1 MEYKKFITRNIAIQ
15 NKSANYNRLCVFSHF
30 DKDNKIDAYVI
41 NYLETLKKA
50 DCDIVFVSNCQNIDD
65 SEIAKIENISHRI
78 ILRKNEGYDFACYLT
93 GFYEEIE
100 KEKYKQIIF
109 ANDSVYGPF
118 YDIQKVFDEMNAKN
132 FDLWG
137 ITDNVASV
145 YHIQSYFLS
154 FSNKM
159 LKFLDNHFRNFK
171 FENNKEN
178 IVANNEVSLSRK
190 ALGEGFKIGAL
201 CHHQD
206 VISFESK
213 NFDEK
218 FIAKIKQN
226 ISENLF
232 YKTGLKKLFSKKY
245 NREINF
251 RKFFDVSLVPHLS
264 SWYSLI
270 QYFEAPFIKVSL
282 LKDPRLVH
290 YHSFLY
296 RDVIKNKYPNFNLE
310 LIENHLIRIRK
321 LEL

>member
-30 DKDNKIDAYVI
+30 DRDSKIDDYVLH
-41 NYLETLKKA
+41 YLKALKSA
-50 DCDIVFVSNCQNIDD
+50 DCDIIFVSNCPNIDD
-65 SEIAKIENISHRI
+65 SEIAKIENLAHRI

-93 GFYEEIE
+93 GFYEETE

-118 YDIQKVFDEMNAKN
+118 YNLNKVFNAMQPKN
-132 FDLWG
+132 LDMWG
-137 ITDNVASV
+137 ISDNVASV

-154 FSNKM
+154 FSTKM
-159 LKFLDNHFRNFK
+159 LKFLDNHFRAFK
-171 FENNKEN
+171 FENDKEN
-178 IVANNEVSLSRK
+178 IVTNNEVNLSRK
-190 ALGEGFKIGAL
+190 ALEQGFSLGAF
-201 CHHQD
+201 CPHAD
-206 VISFESK
+206 VLAFEST

-218 FIAKIKQN
+218 YIAKIKKN

-232 YKTGLKKLFSKKY
+232 YKGGIKKFFSKKL

-251 RKFFDVSLVPHLS
+251 RKYFDTYLTPHLS
-264 SWYSLI
+264 SWYSQI
-270 QYFEAPFIKVSL
+270 QYFNAPFIKTSL

-296 RDVIKNKYPNFNLE
+296 REVIKNKYPEFDLA
-310 LIENHLIRIRK
+310 LIENHLNRVRN
-321 LEL
+321 LSL